1 MPSRWPTPARCPKPA
16 LWPEADR
23 SRWANSQRKGDI
35 LDAPRHGAEWGPRT
49 RERVAEGYGR
59 WISWLAENHH
69 LDPHSSP
76 DERVELQ
83 RVKAY
88 VDALR
93 AINAP
98 ATVLSRIQEL
108 YLALTVMSPE
118 RDWTWIRQIETRFKR
133 TVVAAPNKRAGL
145 PSSDRLYALGLTLM
159 TKAELRMSGT
169 PQAVQYRDGLMI
181 SLLAARPLRRHNFA
195 AIEIGRHL
203 LKQGDGYW
211 IRFQATETKT
221 HIPIEVPFPAA
232 LVPYLERYLSVYRP
246 RLAECEGYWRTV
258 RVVRPSTLWLS
269 QHGTPMSE
277 VAISGRFK
285 KLTQARLGHAV
296 TMHRFRDSAATS
308 IAIEDPE
315 HIRITMCILG
325 HTTLRTSEDHYN
337 HATSLQAIR
346 RYQARILELRR
357 SLSNRFRSVRPQ
369 RWTPGVISGRS
380 QTMQPRKGR

>member
-1 MPSRWPTPARCPKPA
+1 
-16 LWPEADR
+16 
-23 SRWANSQRKGDI
+23 
-35 LDAPRHGAEWGPRT
+35 
-49 RERVAEGYGR
+49 VAEGYGR
-59 WISWLAENHH
+59 WISWLAENGA

-76 DERVELQ
+76 GERVEPD
-83 RVKAY
+83 RVRAY

-108 YLALTVMSPE
+108 YLALTVIAPE

-133 TVVAAPNKRAGL
+133 TVVPALNKRTGL
-145 PSSDRLYALGLTLM
+145 PSSERLYALGLTLM
-159 TKAELRMSGT
+159 TEAETRMSGT
-169 PQAVQYRDGLMI
+169 LQAVQYRDGLMI

-195 AIEIGRHL
+195 AMDIGRHL
-203 LKQGDGYW
+203 LRQGDGYW
-211 IRFQATETKT
+211 IRFQAAETKT

-232 LVPYLERYLSVYRP
+232 LVPYLERYLSTHRP

-258 RVVRPSTLWLS
+258 RALRPLATLWLS

-285 KLTQARLGHAV
+285 KLTRDRLGQAIS
-296 TMHRFRDSAATS
+296 MHRFRDSAATS

-315 HIRITMCILG
+315 HVRITMCILG
-325 HTTLRTSEDHYN
+325 HTTLRTSERHYN

-346 RYQARILELRR
+346 RYQATILERRR
-357 SLSNRFRSVRPQ
+357 SLSSRFRSVSPQ
-369 RWTPGVISGRS
+369 RRNPGAISLRPR
-380 QTMQPRKGR
+380 TMQPKKGR